1 MSDYR
6 IPKLGVAVGKKG
18 IGKTFTTTQMI
29 DGYVRGGKGV
39 KPRRALILDVNDEF
53 EQYKA
58 ISLKHIELFSVHPK
72 IEARRVRPFTD
83 DGRRMTLKDIADAL
97 WRILEVY
104 RGGLLLIEDINKYIS
119 DNLPN
124 DLIGAI
130 CTNRHTNT
138 DIVMH
143 FQSIGRIT
151 PKIWQNINWLRFHKN
166 SDNTIR
172 HKNKFPDKVV
182 MLGMVESIVNKK
194 YYDGDNRFYLYI
206 DIDEEK
212 IYGNYTQ
219 SDIDEAINEY
229 CSMNYREVIKPYV
242 NKRDSR
248 GKKLFTNES
257 ALTEV
262 KKILKQSY
270 FS

>member
-18 IGKTFTTTQMI
+18 IGKTYTTTQMI
-29 DGYVRGGKGV
+29 DGYVKGSKGI

-53 EQYKA
+53 EQYRA
-58 ISLKHIELFSVHPK
+58 ISLNHIELFSVHPR

-83 DGRRMTLKDIADAL
+83 EGKRMTLKDIADAL
-97 WRILEVY
+97 WSILEVY

-143 FQSIGRIT
+143 FQRAPSTGST
-151 PKIWQNINWLRFHKN
+151 SSLPPQPTA
-166 SDNTIR
+166 S
-172 HKNKFPDKVV
+172 
-182 MLGMVESIVNKK
+182 G
-194 YYDGDNRFYLYI
+194 
-206 DIDEEK
+206 
-212 IYGNYTQ
+212 
-219 SDIDEAINEY
+219 
-229 CSMNYREVIKPYV
+229 CS
-242 NKRDSR
+242 
-248 GKKLFTNES
+248 
-257 ALTEV
+257 
-262 KKILKQSY
+262 
-270 FS
+270 